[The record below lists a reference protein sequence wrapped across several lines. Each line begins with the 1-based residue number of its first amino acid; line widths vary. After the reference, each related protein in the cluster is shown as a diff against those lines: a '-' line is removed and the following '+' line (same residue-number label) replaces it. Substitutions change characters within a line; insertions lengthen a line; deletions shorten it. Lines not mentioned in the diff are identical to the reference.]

1 MFLWE
6 IYIQVILMILYREV
20 NLKMDNKD
28 YFFENYRMADFY
40 DDYYG
45 RNIED
50 IPFWVNSC
58 QNANKILEIACG
70 TGRITFPII
79 ESGKKVFALDYSESM
94 LKILKEKAKQK
105 KYNLENLE
113 IYCQDMRNI
122 DINEKF
128 DVILITSNS
137 VNHLE
142 KTEDFEKMID
152 YAFNILNNNDVLIF
166 DALKPRFKYLM
177 RNMDEYYDE
186 DEFILSKTGEK
197 VKICENSKY
206 DHATQINNVNY
217 YYIDSK
223 GQKMTLNIKVRLYFP
238 QELDYI
244 ISKSKFK
251 IKNKYDWYDLR
262 EFKGKTNEQI
272 YILEKKNN

>member
-1 MFLWE
+1 MNNE
-6 IYIQVILMILYREV
+6 
-20 NLKMDNKD
+20 D

-45 RNIED
+45 RNTGD
-50 IPFWVNSC
+50 ISFWVDQCKDKKN
-58 QNANKILEIACG
+58 ILEIACG

-79 ESGKKVFALDYSESM
+79 ESGKKVYALDYSSAM
-94 LKILKEKAKQK
+94 LDILKEKANEKGYTK
-105 KYNLENLE
+105 DNVEVF
-113 IYCQDMRNI
+113 CQDMR
-122 DINEKF
+122 DMHFDKKF

-142 KTEDFEKMID
+142 KTEDFEKMLD
-152 YAFNILNNNDVLIF
+152 SVYSLLEDDGILVF

-177 RNMDEYYDE
+177 RNMDEFYDE
-186 DEFILSKTGEK
+186 DEFILKKTGEK
-197 VKICENSKY
+197 IKICENSKY

-217 YYIDSK
+217 YYTDSK
-223 GQKMTLNIKVRLYFP
+223 GKKTVLNTKVRLFFP

-251 IKNKYDWYDLR
+251 FENKYDWYDLR
-262 EFKGKTNEQI
+262 EFRGKTNEQI
-272 YILEKKNN
+272 YILRKENS